1 MQAANCRWRRFKKTK
16 FGEGP
21 RPAKAAAGKITKST
35 TTSSHNSPI
44 KRELDIFGNEEE
56 EEEEEVVRRTP
67 KRKTKEK
74 VVKYQILSE
83 DEDEQ
88 EEEDED
94 QEDWSKNEEM
104 EMENENDGEEA

>member
-1 MQAANCRWRRFKKTK
+1 
-16 FGEGP
+16 
-21 RPAKAAAGKITKST
+21 
-35 TTSSHNSPI
+35 
-44 KRELDIFGNEEE
+44 
-56 EEEEEVVRRTP
+56 VRRTP

-94 QEDWSKNEEM
+94 QEDWAKDEEM
-104 EMENENDGEEA
+104 ENGNDGEET